1 MMRDRHRLIT
11 AAGKE
16 HPEMSKLIVSEFVSL
31 NGVMEAPGGE
41 PTHPHAGWTFQSI
54 YGDDHYSY
62 KDVEI
67 REAERLLLGRK
78 TYEGF
83 AAAWPKR
90 DRSDPFTDKINSMPK
105 FVVSSTLTDPEWE
118 NTTVLSGDPMEE
130 VAKLKEAGGPILVN
144 GSAQLVHAL
153 ADHDLVDEYRAMVHP
168 VLVADG
174 LRMFPDPSDMRKLK
188 LADARTYDS
197 GVVLL
202 IYTPDGGAERHA

>member
-1 MMRDRHRLIT
+1 M
-11 AAGKE
+11 GKI
-16 HPEMSKLIVSEFVSL
+16 IVSEFVSL

-54 YGDDHYSY
+54 YGDDHYAY
-62 KDVEI
+62 KDEEI
-67 REAERLLLGRK
+67 REAEFLLLGRK

-83 AAAWPKR
+83 AAAWPTR

-105 FVVSSTLTDPEWE
+105 YVISSTLSDPEWE
-118 NTTVLSGDPMEE
+118 NSTVLSGDPIEE
-130 VAKLKEAGGPILVN
+130 VSKLRDSAGGPILVN

-153 ADHDLVDEYRAMVHP
+153 AEADMVDEYRAMVHP

-174 LRMFPDPSDMRKLK
+174 LRMFPDLSDMKKLR
-188 LADARTYDS
+188 LAGAQTYDS

-202 IYTPDGGAERHA
+202 TYLPADG